1 VTGALVDTGFLV
13 ALFRRNDRLRSAA
26 RDYLREHTHALAT
39 VSPVI
44 IETCFF
50 LDVRGK
56 SDLLEWII
64 RGAIAVA
71 DVPVDAYPEIKASM
85 NKYADRDIDFTDA
98 ALIWFAAVSGCRSI
112 LTVDAKDF
120 GILRIMGNKR
130 FNVVPWAR
138 ERKRR

>member
-1 VTGALVDTGFLV
+1 MTGALVDTGFLV